1 MEKEEQSFEEK
12 IEKAKE
18 LLEKLSNPQIT
29 LSDSLE
35 LYKNGIKEL
44 EEAQKLL
51 DEAKLIFTTEEKK
64 DILDNIDTA
73 NMTEEEFLNMAVEKV
88 GEIKKTKNKTLQKDS
103 FIKIFKLTGEFA
115 KMRSKEVK
123 KVG

>member
-1 MEKEEQSFEEK
+1 MNEEKIEEQSFEQK

-35 LYKNGIKEL
+35 VYKTGMQEL

-51 DEAKLIFTTEEKK
+51 DEAKLIFTQEDKEINEE
-64 DILDNIDTA
+64 NIP
-73 NMTEEEFLNMAVEKV
+73 F
-88 GEIKKTKNKTLQKDS
+88 
-103 FIKIFKLTGEFA
+103 
-115 KMRSKEVK
+115 
-123 KVG
+123 